1 MGLMTVST
9 DDDGPLDYYSTDDDL
24 ETRQHIQDPLCHVSR
39 EEALRLCKSFA
50 EETNIMYPF
59 LDMDKIIRHIEGL
72 RTSDDA
78 NGSWMISGDDK
89 DVIALVLAISLM
101 RESAGESELG
111 RSLFHSIK
119 NRLERRTWAPISV
132 TGIYVFVLAVSSFVF
147 YTPEDIVSEPL

>member
-1 MGLMTVST
+1 MALMTVST
-9 DDDGPLDYYSTDDDL
+9 DDDF
-24 ETRQHIQDPLCHVSR
+24 ETRQHIQDPLGRVSR
-39 EEALRLCKSFA
+39 EEALRLCKMFA

-59 LDMDKIIRHIEGL
+59 LDMEKVICHVEGL

-78 NGSWMISGDDK
+78 TGSWMISGDDK

-101 RESAGESELG
+101 RGRAGESELS

-132 TGIYVFVLAVSSFVF
+132 TGINVVVLAVSSFVL
-147 YTPEDIVSEPL
+147 YTPEDILSESL